1 LNKYL
6 SQFDRR
12 VWALFVGRIISATGF
27 SIVIPFLSI
36 YFNQDLG
43 IPATTIGAVFLV
55 STGFG
60 ALGQIIGG
68 EVADRVGRR
77 KIMILAMSSRAMI
90 FVGISVV
97 IYYSNDFLFIAALVV
112 CSSFVGSLFE
122 PASNAMIAD
131 VVAPSKRLE
140 AYGLLRIG
148 QNIGWTLGP
157 LLGGLLAIWG
167 YSTLYLLTAI
177 CSATVAVI
185 IFLFVKESVKRD
197 LGRKRLSLKGLW
209 ELRERAKPFLVFS
222 FFSIFLWLVM
232 AQMSSVYS
240 LYSTNEVGMSL
251 TEIGYLY
258 AINGIIVVGLQLP
271 LARFIVRFRM
281 TTVTAVGALVY
292 AVGYFSVAFAS
303 DFWMLAGSMVVI
315 TMGEIITS
323 PSSMNLVANLSPENE
338 RGRYMGIFGLFTST
352 GWSLGPFVG
361 GILYDAFNTEPYLLW
376 GGVSLFAIVSAIGYF
391 AMRAILS
398 EKVDRVGGRRAKS

>member
-1 LNKYL
+1 MNNYL

-122 PASNAMIAD
+122 PASNAMVAD

-177 CSATVAVI
+177 SSATVAVI

-197 LGRKRLSLKGLW
+197 LGRKRLSIKGLW
-209 ELRERAKPFLVFS
+209 ELRERATPFLVFS
-222 FFSIFLWLVM
+222 LFSIFLWLVM

-258 AINGIIVVGLQLP
+258 AINGAIVVALQLP

-361 GILYDAFNTEPYLLW
+361 GILYDAFNNEPYLLW
-376 GGVSLFAIVSAIGYF
+376 GGVSLFAIISAIGYF

-398 EKVDRVGGRRAKS
+398 EKLDRVGGRRAKS

>member
-1 LNKYL
+1 
-6 SQFDRR
+6 

-36 YFNQDLG
+36 YFNESLG
-43 IPATTIGAVFLV
+43 ISMTTIGAVFLV

-60 ALGQIIGG
+60 ALGQMIGG
-68 EVADRVGRR
+68 EVADRFGRR
-77 KIMILAMSSRAMI
+77 NIMIIAMSSRALI

-97 IYYSNDFLFIAALVV
+97 IYYSNDFLSIAALVV

-122 PASNAMIAD
+122 PASNAMVAD

-185 IFLFVKESVKRD
+185 IFMFVKESSRRN
-197 LGRKRLSLKGLW
+197 LGRRRIAILDLK
-209 ELRERAKPFLVFS
+209 ELREHAAPFLMFS
-222 FFSIFLWLVM
+222 IFSIFLWLVM

-240 LYSTNEVGMSL
+240 VYSTSEVGMTV

-258 AINGIIVVGLQLP
+258 AINGIIVVVAQLP
-271 LARFIVRFRM
+271 LARYIVRFRM

-292 AVGYFSVAFAS
+292 AAGYFSVAFAS

-315 TMGEIITS
+315 TFGEIITS
-323 PSSMNLVANLSPENE
+323 PSSMNLIANLSPENE
-338 RGRYMGIFGLFTST
+338 RGRYMGLFGLFTST

-361 GILYDAFNTEPYLLW
+361 GILYDAFRTEPYLLW
-376 GGVSLFAIVSAIGYF
+376 GGIALFAIASAIGYLSL
-391 AMRAILS
+391 RATLS
-398 EKVDRVGGRRAKS
+398 EEQDCVGKRAAKG

>member
-1 LNKYL
+1 MNNYL

-122 PASNAMIAD
+122 PASNAMVAD

-177 CSATVAVI
+177 SSATVAVI

-197 LGRKRLSLKGLW
+197 LGRKRLSIKGLW
-209 ELRERAKPFLVFS
+209 ELRERATPFLVFS

-258 AINGIIVVGLQLP
+258 AINGAIVVALQLP

-361 GILYDAFNTEPYLLW
+361 GILYDAFNNEPYLLW

-398 EKVDRVGGRRAKS
+398 EKLDRVGGRRAKS

>member
-1 LNKYL
+1 LNNYL

-122 PASNAMIAD
+122 PASNAMVAD

-197 LGRKRLSLKGLW
+197 LGRKRLSVKGLW
-209 ELRERAKPFLVFS
+209 ELRERAKPFLAFS

-258 AINGIIVVGLQLP
+258 AINGIIVVALQLP

-292 AVGYFSVAFAS
+292 AAGYFSVAFAS

-315 TMGEIITS
+315 TMGEVITS

-391 AMRAILS
+391 AMRAILA
-398 EKVDRVGGRRAKS
+398 EKVDRVGGRGAKS

>member
-1 LNKYL
+1 M
-6 SQFDRR
+6 
-12 VWALFVGRIISATGF
+12 GRIISATGF

-36 YFNQDLG
+36 YFNESLG
-43 IPATTIGAVFLV
+43 ISMTTIGAVFLV

-60 ALGQIIGG
+60 ALGQMVGG
-68 EVADRVGRR
+68 EVADRFGRR
-77 KIMILAMSSRAMI
+77 NIMIIAMSSRALI
-90 FVGISVV
+90 FVGISAV
-97 IYYSNDFLFIAALVV
+97 IYYSNDFLSIAALIV

-122 PASNAMIAD
+122 PASNAMVAD

-177 CSATVAVI
+177 CSGTVAVI
-185 IFLFVKESVKRD
+185 IFIFVRESSRLD
-197 LGRKRLSLKGLW
+197 LGRRRLAILDLK
-209 ELRERAKPFLVFS
+209 EMREHAGPFLMFS
-222 FFSIFLWLVM
+222 IFSIFLWLVM

-240 LYSTNEVGMSL
+240 VYSTSEVGMTV

-258 AINGIIVVGLQLP
+258 AINGIIVVVAQLP
-271 LARFIVRFRM
+271 LARYIVRFRM

-292 AVGYFSVAFAS
+292 AAGYFSVAFAS

-315 TMGEIITS
+315 TLGEIITS

-338 RGRYMGIFGLFTST
+338 RGRYMGLFGLFTST

-361 GILYDAFNTEPYLLW
+361 GVLYDAFRTEPYLLW
-376 GGVSLFAIVSAIGYF
+376 GGIALFAIFSAIGYF
-391 AMRAILS
+391 SLRAILS
-398 EKVDRVGGRRAKS
+398 EGKDRVGGRATRG

>member
-1 LNKYL
+1 MSNYL
-6 SQFDRR
+6 KQFDRR

-36 YFNQDLG
+36 YFYLDLG
-43 IPATTIGAVFLV
+43 IPMTTIGAVFLV

-68 EVADRVGRR
+68 EVADRFGRR
-77 KIMILAMSSRAMI
+77 NIMILAMSSRALI
-90 FVGISVV
+90 FVGISLV
-97 IYYSNDFLFIAALVV
+97 IYFTNDFLFIAVLVV

-131 VVAPSKRLE
+131 VVSPSKRLE

-177 CSATVAVI
+177 CSAAVAVI
-185 IFLFVKESVKRD
+185 IFLYVRESSRRD
-197 LGRKRLSLKGLW
+197 LGRKRLSFKDLK
-209 ELRERAKPFLVFS
+209 ELKDQAAPFLLFS

-240 LYSTNEVGMSL
+240 VYSTSEVGMTL

-258 AINGIIVVGLQLP
+258 AINGIIVVVLQLP
-271 LARFIVRFRM
+271 LARYIVRFRM
-281 TTVTAVGALVY
+281 TSVTAVGSLVY
-292 AVGYFSVAFAS
+292 AAGYFSVALAT
-303 DFWMLAGSMVVI
+303 DFWMLAGSMVII
-315 TMGEIITS
+315 TLGEVITS

-361 GILYDAFNTEPYLLW
+361 GILYEAFNSEPFLLW
-376 GGVSLFAIVSAIGYF
+376 GGVAIFAIVSAIGYF
-391 AMRAILS
+391 SLRAILS
-398 EKVDRVGGRRAKS
+398 EKLDRVGGRGAKG

>member
-1 LNKYL
+1 
-6 SQFDRR
+6 
-12 VWALFVGRIISATGF
+12 
-27 SIVIPFLSI
+27 
-36 YFNQDLG
+36 
-43 IPATTIGAVFLV
+43 
-55 STGFG
+55 
-60 ALGQIIGG
+60 
-68 EVADRVGRR
+68 
-77 KIMILAMSSRAMI
+77 
-90 FVGISVV
+90 
-97 IYYSNDFLFIAALVV
+97 
-112 CSSFVGSLFE
+112 
-122 PASNAMIAD
+122 
-131 VVAPSKRLE
+131 
-140 AYGLLRIG
+140 
-148 QNIGWTLGP
+148 
-157 LLGGLLAIWG
+157 
-167 YSTLYLLTAI
+167 
-177 CSATVAVI
+177 
-185 IFLFVKESVKRD
+185 
-197 LGRKRLSLKGLW
+197 
-209 ELRERAKPFLVFS
+209 
-222 FFSIFLWLVM
+222 M

-258 AINGIIVVGLQLP
+258 AINGIIVVALQLP

-315 TMGEIITS
+315 TMGEVITS

-376 GGVSLFAIVSAIGYF
+376 GGVALFAIVSAIGYF

-398 EKVDRVGGRRAKS
+398 EKLDRVGGRGAKVARKDYAPNPRWTSRMKVIGVFTNDFRFFYEVVKLLKERGEPFVSLGRTGTVPPSVGVVITTSREKESIRFGKVVGLDDPEEAINTARCLLAGGTKYRTILVGIDPGKSTGLAIFGEGKLLASETVGSPEQVAESISRLLKMPQLTRGPWPGSGTATPPRAIASSAPSGHCSMRWSWWTRPAPPSAQRSLTWPRQSASP

>member
-1 LNKYL
+1 LNNYL

-77 KIMILAMSSRAMI
+77 KIMILAMASRAMI

-122 PASNAMIAD
+122 PASNAMVAD

-177 CSATVAVI
+177 SSATVAVI

-197 LGRKRLSLKGLW
+197 LGRKRLSVKGLW
-209 ELRERAKPFLVFS
+209 ELRERAKPFLAFS

-258 AINGIIVVGLQLP
+258 AINGIIVVALQLP

-292 AVGYFSVAFAS
+292 AVGYFSVAFAN

-315 TMGEIITS
+315 TMGEVITS

-361 GILYDAFNTEPYLLW
+361 GILYDAFNTDPYLLW

-391 AMRAILS
+391 AMRAILA
-398 EKVDRVGGRRAKS
+398 EKMDRVGGRGAKS

>member
-1 LNKYL
+1 MSNYL
-6 SQFDRR
+6 KQFDRR

-36 YFNQDLG
+36 YFYLDLG
-43 IPATTIGAVFLV
+43 IPMTTIGAVFLV

-68 EVADRVGRR
+68 EVADRFGRR
-77 KIMILAMSSRAMI
+77 NIMILAMSSRALI
-90 FVGISVV
+90 FVGISLV
-97 IYYSNDFLFIAALVV
+97 IYFTNDFLFIAALVV

-177 CSATVAVI
+177 CSAAVAVI
-185 IFLFVKESVKRD
+185 IFLYVRESSRLD
-197 LGRKRLSLKGLW
+197 LGRKRLSFKDLK
-209 ELRERAKPFLVFS
+209 ELKDQAAPFLLFS

-240 LYSTNEVGMSL
+240 VYSTSEVGMTL

-258 AINGIIVVGLQLP
+258 AINGIIVVVLQLP
-271 LARFIVRFRM
+271 LARYIVRFRM
-281 TTVTAVGALVY
+281 TSVTAVGSLVY
-292 AVGYFSVAFAS
+292 AAGYFSVAFAT

-315 TMGEIITS
+315 TLGEVITS

-361 GILYDAFNTEPYLLW
+361 GILYEAFNTEPFLLW
-376 GGVSLFAIVSAIGYF
+376 GGVAIFAIVSAIGYF
-391 AMRAILS
+391 SLRAILS
-398 EKVDRVGGRRAKS
+398 EKLDRVGGRGAKG

>member
-1 LNKYL
+1 MNNYL

-122 PASNAMIAD
+122 PASNAMVAD

-197 LGRKRLSLKGLW
+197 LGRKRLSVKGLW
-209 ELRERAKPFLVFS
+209 ELRERAKPFLAFS

-258 AINGIIVVGLQLP
+258 AINGIIVVALQLP

-292 AVGYFSVAFAS
+292 AAGYFSVAFAS

-315 TMGEIITS
+315 TMGEVITS

-391 AMRAILS
+391 AMRAILA
-398 EKVDRVGGRRAKS
+398 EKVDRVGGRGAKS